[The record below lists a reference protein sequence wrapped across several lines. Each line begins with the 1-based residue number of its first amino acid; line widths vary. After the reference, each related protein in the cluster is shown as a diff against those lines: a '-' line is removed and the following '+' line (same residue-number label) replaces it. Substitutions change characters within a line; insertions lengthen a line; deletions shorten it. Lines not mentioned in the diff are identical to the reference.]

1 MLLLVGRYE
10 GEEMKIKLIT
20 RFLMFSITLL
30 LFIGASFTHAQPNLS
45 SQGLR
50 VSKYGTLLE
59 IFDANGQSRFGKLSG
74 DGFQISYQFKG
85 KTVSAS
91 AVGEDGTELVAG
103 TVNTGEQT
111 ATAITTTS
119 DQALEIT
126 TYFRLNEKTKKLII
140 QRNFKNI
147 SKEHVVVLSVQEYL
161 SPALVITGQLSSEPV
176 SDKLVGLIKGQ
187 LAPTIN
193 LGDCKPGECPKTPPP
208 CPIPC
213 PTKIEYDVAQM
224 TIRTNPAD
232 NKPETI
238 ILPWNGNISMG
249 PAVRG
254 TKAPQT
260 GVSAVSY
267 VDVPL

>member
-1 MLLLVGRYE
+1 
-10 GEEMKIKLIT
+10 MKTKLIT
-20 RFLMFSITLL
+20 RFVRLLPITLL
-30 LFIGASFTHAQPNLS
+30 VFIGANFTHAQSNPS
-45 SQGLR
+45 SQALK

-59 IFDANGQSRFGKLSG
+59 IFDAKGQSRFGKLSG

-91 AVGEDGTELVAG
+91 AVGNEGAGLAAG
-103 TVNTGEQT
+103 TVKTGEQT
-111 ATAITTTS
+111 AIAVTTTS

-147 SKEHVVVLSVQEYL
+147 SKEPVVVLSVQEYL
-161 SPALVITGQLSSEPV
+161 SPALVITSQLSSEPV
-176 SDKLVGLIKGQ
+176 SDKLIGLIKEQ
-187 LAPTIN
+187 LGATIN

-213 PTKIEYDVAQM
+213 PTKIDYDVAQM

-232 NKPETI
+232 NKPETV
-238 ILPWNGNISMG
+238 ILPWNGNISIG
-249 PAVRG
+249 PAVRD